1 MIHVDVVQRAYQTF
15 NAVDTLPALKA
26 NKNAKNYWNNFEK
39 NGSMLLCNVQYH
51 GRKSDEV
58 VLRAINFDALLIKR
72 DATVVL

>member
-26 NKNAKNYWNNFEK
+26 NKNAKNYW
-39 NGSMLLCNVQYH
+39 MLLCNVQYH